1 MGRTYQTSDFRN
13 GLKIEVDGA
22 PYEVVYFQFVK
33 PGKGTAFT
41 RTKLK
46 NMLTGNV
53 LERTYRTG
61 ETLAAAEVE
70 IEPMQYLYNDADY
83 FHFMNEETFEQL
95 GIPREQ
101 LETTG
106 DFLTESL
113 KVDVL
118 FHKGNPMN
126 VTLPNFIESEVT
138 YCEPGVRGNTAQGA
152 TKPATLACGAKVNVP
167 LFINEGEILKVDT
180 RTREYVSRVK
190 S

>member
-95 GIPREQ
+95 GIPREK
-101 LETTG
+101 LEVSG

-118 FHKGNPMN
+118 FHKGNPMS

-152 TKPATLACGAKVNVP
+152 TKPATLETGLVVQVP
-167 LFINEGEILKVDT
+167 LFVKEGEAIRVDS
-180 RTREYVSRVK
+180 RTGKYMERAK
-190 S
+190 K

>member
-13 GLKIEVDGA
+13 GLKLEVDGA

-46 NMLTGNV
+46 NMLSGST

-61 ETLAAAEVE
+61 ETLHAAEVE
-70 IEPMQYLYNDADY
+70 LEPMQYLYSDADY
-83 FHFMNEETFEQL
+83 YHFMNEESFEQL
-95 GIPREQ
+95 GIPREK
-101 LETTG
+101 LKTSG
-106 DFLTESL
+106 DFLTEGL
-113 KVDVL
+113 NVDVL
-118 FHKGNPMN
+118 FYKGNPMS
-126 VTLPNFIESEVT
+126 VVLPNFIESEVT

-152 TKPATLACGAKVNVP
+152 TKPATLACGASLNVP
-167 LFINEGEILKVDT
+167 LFVNQGEVLKVDT

>member
-13 GLKIEVDGA
+13 GLKVEVDGA

-46 NMLTGNV
+46 NMLTGNI
-53 LERTYRTG
+53 LDRTYRSG

-70 IEPMQYLYNDADY
+70 DETMQYLYNDGDFY
-83 FHFMNEETFEQL
+83 HFMNEETFEQFA
-95 GIPREQ
+95 IAKEQ
-101 LETTG
+101 IQSTCDL
-106 DFLTESL
+106 LTENL
-113 KVDVL
+113 KVNVL
-118 FHKGNPMN
+118 FYKGNPTSL
-126 VTLPNFIESEVT
+126 TLPNFIESEVVH
-138 YCEPGVRGNTAQGA
+138 CEPGVRGNTAQGA
-152 TKPATLACGAKVNVP
+152 TKPATLACGATVSVP

-180 RTREYVSRVK
+180 RTRDYVSRVK